1 MSNGCLVITKGQ
13 GEGKRFLLENLSV
26 FEGGRALGSHVYLK
40 DDSVAHCHFRIYRKD
55 GEYSIYDLGT
65 SKGTLVNGRRAEKT
79 VLADGDRI
87 QIGDVELRFDLEA
100 APAHPTPSAGPAERA
115 EPPPAPEDEAPPL
128 PPAPVQQQTGRE
140 RVAQPSLV
148 IIDGK
153 DKGMTFSL
161 KGKERF
167 KIGRAMSSDLKLSDG
182 KISREHCVVESVR
195 DHHIIIDLES
205 SNGTVVNGERVKKT
219 VLKEGDYIRL
229 GFTMLKYDRV

>member
-1 MSNGCLVITKGQ
+1 MSTGCLVITKGH
-13 GEGKRFLLENLSV
+13 GEGKRFPLENLSV
-26 FEGGRALGSHVYLK
+26 FEGGRALGSHIYLK

-65 SKGTLVNGRRAEKT
+65 SKGTLVNGRRTEKT
-79 VLADGDRI
+79 VLASGDRI
-87 QIGDVELRFDLEA
+87 QIGEVELRFDLDP
-100 APAHPTPSAGPAERA
+100 APAQPAPSAGPGERTETPSA
-115 EPPPAPEDEAPPL
+115 PAGAAPPPPT
-128 PPAPVQQQTGRE
+128 PARDQSARE
-140 RVAQPSLV
+140 HTAQPSLV

-182 KISREHCVVESVR
+182 KISREHCVVEAVR